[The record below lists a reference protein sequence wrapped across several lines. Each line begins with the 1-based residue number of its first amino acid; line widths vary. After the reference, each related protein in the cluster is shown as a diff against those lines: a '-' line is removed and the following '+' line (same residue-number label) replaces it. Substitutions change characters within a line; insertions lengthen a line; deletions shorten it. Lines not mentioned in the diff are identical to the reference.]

1 MKIQGKRLGMIGVVL
16 AAAISAAA
24 DGPSKKSGSSPLHCQ
39 LVADQKSG
47 GLETAY
53 SGDLE
58 LRNDS
63 KEPITIE
70 YVDSP
75 TDHLALDIR
84 DPAGKL
90 LPKAI
95 PFYGGL
101 YAQIRPVGAKQTF
114 TIKPGETYRQNLAL
128 FAMNDDE
135 AHPRVPGKY
144 TVEAVYHWGKV
155 ELRSDKVT
163 IEVKAK

>member
-1 MKIQGKRLGMIGVVL
+1 MKIQGKRLGLIGLVL

-24 DGPSKKSGSSPLHCQ
+24 DGPPKKSGRSPLHCH
-39 LVADQKSG
+39 LTAERKSG
-47 GLETAY
+47 GLETVY

-75 TDHLALDIR
+75 TDHLALDVR

-90 LPKAI
+90 LPKTI
-95 PFYGGL
+95 PFYGGI
-101 YAQIRPVGAKQTF
+101 YAQIRPEGAKQTF
-114 TIKPGETYRQNLAL
+114 TIKPGETYRHNLVL
-128 FAMNDDE
+128 FAMTDKK

>member
-1 MKIQGKRLGMIGVVL
+1 MQIQGKRLGLIGL
-16 AAAISAAA
+16 LLAAISAAA
-24 DGPSKKSGSSPLHCQ
+24 DGPSKKSGSSKLHCQ
-39 LVADQKSG
+39 LVANQKSG
-47 GLETAY
+47 GLETSY
-53 SGDLE
+53 SGELE

-70 YVDSP
+70 YVDDP
-75 TDHLALDIR
+75 TDHLALDI
-84 DPAGKL
+84 
-90 LPKAI
+90 LPKVA
-95 PFYGGL
+95 PFYGGI
-101 YAQIRPVGAKQTF
+101 YAQLRPEGAKQTF
-114 TIKPGETYRQNLAL
+114 TIKPGETYRQHLAL
-128 FAMNDDE
+128 FGMNDDE

>member
-1 MKIQGKRLGMIGVVL
+1 MQIQGKRLGLIGL
-16 AAAISAAA
+16 LLAAISAAA

-39 LVADQKSG
+39 LVANQKSG
-47 GLETAY
+47 GLETSY
-53 SGDLE
+53 SGELE

-63 KEPITIE
+63 KAPITIE
-70 YVDSP
+70 YVDDP
-75 TDHLALDIR
+75 TDHLALDVR

-90 LPKAI
+90 LPKVA
-95 PFYGGL
+95 PFYGGI
-101 YAQIRPVGAKQTF
+101 YAQLRPEGAKQTF
-114 TIKPGETYRQNLAL
+114 TIKPGETYRQHLAL
-128 FAMNDDE
+128 FGMTDDE